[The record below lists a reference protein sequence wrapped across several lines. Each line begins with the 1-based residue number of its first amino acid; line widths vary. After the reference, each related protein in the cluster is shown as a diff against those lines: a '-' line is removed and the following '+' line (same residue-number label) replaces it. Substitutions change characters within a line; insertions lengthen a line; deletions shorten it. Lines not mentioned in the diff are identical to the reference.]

1 MKHIQNFNKFNEEVE
16 MGMLPVDVVRSAPD
30 AYKDVFDGIS
40 DLYGYLV
47 DKIGNKIEEVKDSF
61 KGISERDAGKIAQF
75 MKKTFGTVKP
85 EMTKENVMKLTKALG
100 FDTMTENFKENENMA
115 VKIIGRI
122 KQVLGINIATTAGQG
137 LAVILTFILDK
148 LNLIAIDTTNP
159 LVSDYTDACIWTS
172 IELMAAG
179 WAALFMF
186 DLIMRIFGYFGP
198 STNLYKNLTGVGDYN
213 PNKDIRNKY

>member
-16 MGMLPVDVVRSAPD
+16 MGMFPTDVVRSAPD
-30 AYKDVFDGIS
+30 VYKDVFSGIS
-40 DLYGYLV
+40 DLYSDLV
-47 DKIGNKIEEVKDSF
+47 DKIGNKMGEIKDAF
-61 KGISERDAGKIAQF
+61 KGLSRQEVEKIAQF

-100 FDTMTENFKENENMA
+100 LDTVSENFKENENMA

-122 KQVLGINIATTAGQG
+122 KQALGINVAGTAGLG
-137 LAVILTFILDK
+137 LATILTYALHLLNK
-148 LNLIAIDTTNP
+148 LP
-159 LVSDYTDACIWTS
+159 MSTS
-172 IELMAAG
+172 LEVDISMMVTIELAAAG

-186 DLIMRIFGYFGP
+186 DLIMKMFGYNSDDDIAGIG
-198 STNLYKNLTGVGDYN
+198 NYN

>member
-16 MGMLPVDVVRSAPD
+16 MGMLPTDVVRSAPD
-30 AYKDVFDGIS
+30 VYKDVFSGIS

-47 DKIGNKIEEVKDSF
+47 DKIGDKIEEVKDSF
-61 KGISERDAGKIAQF
+61 NGISEKDAGKIAQF
-75 MKKTFGTVKP
+75 MKKTFGTVNPK
-85 EMTKENVMKLTKALG
+85 MTKENVIKLTKALG

-122 KQVLGINIATTAGQG
+122 KQVLGINVATTAGAG
-137 LAVILTFILDK
+137 LAFILTFILDK
-148 LNLIAIDTTNP
+148 LNLIPIDKTNP
-159 LVSDYTDACIWTS
+159 LVSDYADACIWTS

-186 DLIMRIFGYFGP
+186 DLIMRMFGYFG
-198 STNLYKNLTGVGDYN
+198 TVNNLYKNLTGIGDYY
-213 PNKDIRNKY
+213 PNRDIRNKY